1 MVKVIKYYFNL
12 KNILLIIVFFVLI
25 IFINLNLNNSFPDI
39 LSKLNSNSNK
49 LNQNIITNQ
58 SFTNSNIYGLNNN
71 FFYLKTKGIFVPIN
85 FFTEEKNILDN
96 VIYEKD
102 RNSLTLILNPLN
114 LDNNSIVIQI
124 PRIILDS
131 KTSDNKDSRFEV
143 SVDDKPSKFSEI
155 TPTNDSNSSAYNKT
169 INSSFNDIPNREL
182 SIGFG
187 KDTKVIKISGA
198 DLSTTQK
205 QIQIN
210 KDSKEKFQKL
220 FPISL
225 ENSIRYLNY
234 NMDGGNLKKISLN
247 KNSINNKTLEL
258 FIDSFDTK
266 GNLFIQIPRII
277 LDSKT
282 SDNKDSRF
290 EVSVDD
296 KPSKF
301 SEITPTNDSN
311 SSAYNK
317 TINSSF
323 NDIPNRELSIGFG
336 KDTKVIKISGA
347 DLSTTQKQTQKQTGW
362 FSIIIPIGSLS
373 LAILLVV
380 IIFFYKKGKVKFY
393 E

>member
-1 MVKVIKYYFNL
+1 MSL
-12 KNILLIIVFFVLI
+12 
-25 IFINLNLNNSFPDI
+25 
-39 LSKLNSNSNK
+39 
-49 LNQNIITNQ
+49 
-58 SFTNSNIYGLNNN
+58 
-71 FFYLKTKGIFVPIN
+71 FVPIN
-85 FFTEEKNILDN
+85 FFTEEKNILNN

-102 RNSLTLILNPLN
+102 RKSLILILNPLN
-114 LDNNSIVIQI
+114 LNNNSIVIQI
-124 PRIILDS
+124 PRSILDS
-131 KTSDNKDSRFEV
+131 KTPDNKDNRFEV
-143 SVDDKPSKFSEI
+143 LVDDKPSKFSEI
-155 TPTNDSNSSAYNKT
+155 TPTNDSNSTAYNKT
-169 INSSFNDIPNREL
+169 INSFFNDIPNREL

-234 NMDGGNLKKISLN
+234 NMDGGNLKKINLN

-258 FIDSFDTK
+258 FIDAFDIK
-266 GNLFIQIPRII
+266 GNLFIQIPRSI

-282 SDNKDSRF
+282 PDNKDNRF
-290 EVSVDD
+290 EVLVDD

-311 SSAYNK
+311 STAYNK
-317 TINSSF
+317 TINSFF

-347 DLSTTQKQTQKQTGW
+347 DLSTTQKQTQKQTHTQTGW

-373 LAILLVV
+373 LVYFISNNYLFL
-380 IIFFYKKGKVKFY
+380 
-393 E
+393 